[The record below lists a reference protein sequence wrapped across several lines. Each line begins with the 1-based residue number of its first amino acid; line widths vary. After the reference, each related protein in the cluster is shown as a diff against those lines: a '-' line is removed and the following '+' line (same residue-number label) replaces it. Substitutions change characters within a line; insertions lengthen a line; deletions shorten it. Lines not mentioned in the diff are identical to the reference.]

1 MKKIGKIEELHGIL
15 LDMAKTFHQI
25 CEKEGIPYYM
35 VGGTQLGAIRHKGFI
50 PWDDDMD
57 FGVPRLYYAR
67 LKDALRRSLPDC
79 YSVLDK
85 EDGIIAS
92 GFFKLVDNRTVHS
105 NQWEENHNQ
114 QYGVNIDIF
123 PLDPLKHRW
132 KRKAIDVLTKIQ
144 MYKVLETKERPFFKR
159 LSAYFIKAMFFWQKR
174 DGMTKFIEN
183 FLLEKE
189 GPYITNIYGIYGSR
203 ETLNAELFGTPV
215 LFTFEGTQLY
225 GVEKPHEYLK
235 AIYGDYMK
243 LPPKEKQHTHIIDMY
258 WK

>member
-1 MKKIGKIEELHGIL
+1 MKPIKNIKELHVIL

-25 CEKEGIPYYM
+25 CEQERIPYYM
-35 VGGTQLGAIRHKGFI
+35 VGGTQLGAIRHNGFI

-57 FGVPRLYYAR
+57 FGVPRLYYSR
-67 LKDALRRSLPDC
+67 LKDALRKNLPEY

-85 EDGIIAS
+85 EDGIIAT

-105 NQWEENHNQ
+105 HHWEENPNRQ
-114 QYGVNIDIF
+114 FGVNIDIF

-132 KRKAIDVLTKIQ
+132 KRKLIDLLTKIQ
-144 MYKVLETKERPFFKR
+144 MYKVLSTKGRPFFKR
-159 LSAYFIKAMFFWQKR
+159 LLAYFVKAILFWQNR
-174 DGMTKFIEN
+174 SGMTEFIEN
-183 FLLEKE
+183 YLLENE
-189 GPYITNIYGIYGSR
+189 GPYITNIYGVYGSR